1 MVYWVQKKNTFLNL
15 LLQVIIPIMSLFYTK
30 GSVGIDF
37 SWESKLGGTAVL
49 SPVISGFW
57 F

>member
-1 MVYWVQKKNTFLNL
+1 MVYWVQKKSTFLNL

-30 GSVGIDF
+30 GTVGIDL
-37 SWESKLGGTAVL
+37 SWESKLGGTAML